1 MIGFFRK
8 IRKKL
13 ADDNKP
19 AKYFRYAIG
28 EILLV
33 VIGILIALQVNTWN
47 EERNEREK
55 ELKILTALEKEIT
68 ENQIKLGEAI
78 IQHQKMANLSK
89 ELSEIIKPNPKK
101 ISSSKF
107 NQLLVSVIYPPKYEP
122 SLGVVNGI
130 ISSGDLSLITNIEL
144 KYLLSS
150 LTGQLDI
157 YDYWAGITYDKHVQ
171 IDYPFIIKRYP
182 LKNLPF
188 EGIELKEGRSK
199 YEANQKSLIESFEF
213 ESMVDLRHVNAVNL
227 YTLAVDIEELQGKL
241 LLLIDKELNEI

>member
-1 MIGFFRK
+1 MIGFFRR

-19 AKYFRYAIG
+19 VKYMRYAIG

-47 EERNEREK
+47 EERNERKE
-55 ELKILTALEKEIT
+55 ELKILTALKKEIT
-68 ENQIKLGEAI
+68 ENQKQLDESI
-78 IQHQKMANLSK
+78 ILHQQMANLSE
-89 ELSEIIKPNPKK
+89 ELSEIIKPNAVE

-107 NQLLVSVIYPPKYEP
+107 NHLLVSMIYPPKYEP
-122 SLGVVNGI
+122 ILGVVNAI
-130 ISSGDLSLITNIEL
+130 ISSGDLSLITNNEL

-157 YDYWAGITYDKHVQ
+157 YDYWAGITYDKHIQ

-188 EGIELKEGRSK
+188 EGEELKEGRSK
-199 YEANQKSLIESFEF
+199 YGANQKAIIDSFEF
-213 ESMVDLRHVNAVNL
+213 ESMVDLRHVNASNL
-227 YTLAVDIEELQGKL
+227 YSLAVGLSELQGKL
-241 LLLIDKELNEI
+241 LLLIAEELNED